1 MSTAFENKCNIVD
14 CQCDSL
20 LIAIQFS
27 AITQSSAV
35 VEWRWLR
42 KTFMKPI
49 RAETENTLEA
59 PTQHRAWRVS
69 IGDKECIEQ
78 IHSFD
83 CVDKQRVVIWSTLSC
98 YMALYGIAL
107 NTVACG
113 HFYKLWRER
122 IGWF

>member
-1 MSTAFENKCNIVD
+1 MSMAFENKCNIVD
-14 CQCDSL
+14 CQCHSL

-59 PTQHRAWRVS
+59 PTQHHAWRQS
-69 IGDKECIEQ
+69 
-78 IHSFD
+78 
-83 CVDKQRVVIWSTLSC
+83 R
-98 YMALYGIAL
+98 
-107 NTVACG
+107 
-113 HFYKLWRER
+113 R
-122 IGWF
+122 

>member
-1 MSTAFENKCNIVD
+1 MSMAFENKCNIVD
-14 CQCDSL
+14 CQCHSL

-59 PTQHRAWRVS
+59 PTQHHAWRVS
-69 IGDKECIEQ
+69 IGDKE
-78 IHSFD
+78 
-83 CVDKQRVVIWSTLSC
+83 RVEKFILF
-98 YMALYGIAL
+98 IAL
-107 NTVACG
+107 TS
-113 HFYKLWRER
+113 KEL
-122 IGWF
+122 